1 MKKPLK
7 IFLSVILI
15 CVVSAVGF
23 LLGFCYNFMIKNA
36 FKSDKKPAL
45 VNGELSIHFLE
56 LGNQYVGDSIF
67 IQCGENDILIDAGSR
82 YNSAPTI
89 INYIDQLVTDNTLEY
104 VIATHAHQDHI
115 AAFSS
120 TKSSK
125 GIFDYYEVEN
135 IIDFPRTNL
144 NSEVLNNYYAAR
156 DKEIEGGAN
165 HWSALECYNETNGGQ
180 RIIPLSNNVELEI
193 LYNYYYDH
201 KTSDENNYSV
211 CVMLNQG
218 DNHYLFTGDLEKEG
232 EGKLVEHYND
242 LPHCVLYKGG
252 HHGSKTSSSKALLEK
267 ITPEYVCICTCAGS
281 DEYSDTNENQFPTQ
295 EMIDRIAPY
304 TDKVYVTTYMIDNA
318 THSYASMNGNI
329 VFTVKSGKILL
340 TASNNTLKLKETE
353 WFKENRKMPDA
364 WKQAA

>member
-1 MKKPLK
+1 M
-7 IFLSVILI
+7 
-15 CVVSAVGF
+15 
-23 LLGFCYNFMIKNA
+23 
-36 FKSDKKPAL
+36 
-45 VNGELSIHFLE
+45 
-56 LGNQYVGDSIF
+56 
-67 IQCGENDILIDAGSR
+67 
-82 YNSAPTI
+82 
-89 INYIDQLVTDNTLEY
+89 
-104 VIATHAHQDHI
+104 
-115 AAFSS
+115 
-120 TKSSK
+120 
-125 GIFDYYEVEN
+125 
-135 IIDFPRTNL
+135 
-144 NSEVLNNYYAAR
+144 NNYYAAR

-340 TASNNTLKLKETE
+340 TASNNTLKLKEIGKCQTHGNKPHKILKVKKSIKKLPNHGFTPQIGNFLFYKSFSLSSFVLSFFSAKILLE
-353 WFKENRKMPDA
+353 LSTSDFSLD
-364 WKQAA
+364 